1 MPMTDGDAPEIALE
15 DREARRRQLLWS
27 GVLQTARGPVQCIVV
42 DISEGGARLSLGASV
57 AVGQSVTL
65 KVQGMGMYRGS
76 VVWTEDGAI
85 GVRFANASGATAA
98 A

>member
-1 MPMTDGDAPEIALE
+1 MTVTDGDAPEIALE

-42 DISEGGARLSLGASV
+42 DISEGGARLSAAAAV

-76 VVWTEDGAI
+76 VVWTEAGTI
-85 GVRFANASGATAA
+85 GVKFAAASGATAA